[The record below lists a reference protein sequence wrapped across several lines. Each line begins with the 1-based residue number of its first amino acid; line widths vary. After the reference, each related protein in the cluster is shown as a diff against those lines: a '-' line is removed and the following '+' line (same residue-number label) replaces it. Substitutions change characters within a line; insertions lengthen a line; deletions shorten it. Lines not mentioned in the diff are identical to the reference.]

1 MTQDEA
7 LDILKM
13 GSNVYLTG
21 PAGSGKTFL
30 LNKYI
35 DYLRENKKNVG
46 ITAST
51 GIAATHMGG
60 VTIHSWSG
68 IGIKDN
74 MTEGDLKKILKRS
87 YLRKR
92 FKNTE
97 ILIIDEISMINSSQ
111 FDLLDRVCQAF
122 KKKARPFGGMQI
134 ICSGDFFQL
143 PPIGRNREVK
153 FVTGSGIWNHMD
165 MKICYLEEQHR
176 QEQKELFSLL
186 NFIRDKKISEAHQLL
201 IDNNHEREV
210 SFAVS
215 PKLYTHNVDVDQ
227 INSLE
232 LDKIEGEKTTY
243 YMEHSGNKNIV
254 ESLKRGCLAP
264 EELTLKIGAKV
275 MFVKN
280 NFDSGYVNGTLGE
293 IVGFSYDNYPIVKIT
308 DGDSIKVKPTTWTIE
323 EDDVTK
329 ARVSQIPLRLA
340 WAITVHKSQGM
351 NLDSAEIDLSK
362 CFVEG
367 MGYVALSRL
376 RSFAGLKL
384 LGINDLAFMV
394 NEKVLKLDK
403 KLREISKQVADDLKK
418 MNPLQKIEA
427 QKQFLNSL
435 SRADGFKEKKKKSAP
450 TYKMTRLYAFQKM
463 PIKEIAKL
471 QGLKEETIISHL
483 EKLVSLKDDVDLN
496 YLKPKYLNQ
505 IKIAFAQTGDTKLS
519 PVKDILGENFSYREI
534 RLARLFLI

>member
-13 GSNVYLTG
+13 GRNVYLTG

-35 DYLRENKKNVG
+35 DYLRKKNKKVG
-46 ITAST
+46 VTAST

-68 IGIKDN
+68 MGIKDS
-74 MTEGDLKKILKRS
+74 MTEGDLNKILKRS

-97 ILIIDEISMINSSQ
+97 VLIIDEISMINSFQ
-111 FDLLDRVCQAF
+111 FDLLDRICQAF

-134 ICSGDFFQL
+134 VCSGDFFQL
-143 PPIGRNREVK
+143 PPIGRSREVR
-153 FVTGSGIWNHMD
+153 FVTESGIWNNMD
-165 MKICYLEEQHR
+165 MNICYLEEQHR
-176 QEQKELFSLL
+176 QEEGELFALLSL
-186 NFIRDKKISEAHQLL
+186 IRNKKVSEARQLL
-201 IDNNHEREV
+201 ADNNYEREI

-215 PKLYTHNVDVDQ
+215 PKLYTHNMDVDI
-227 INSLE
+227 INNSE
-232 LDKIEGEKTTY
+232 LAKVEGEKIVY
-243 YMEHSGNKNIV
+243 YMECRGNKNIA
-254 ESLKRGCLAP
+254 EALKRGCLAP
-264 EELTLKIGAKV
+264 EELALKIGAKV

-280 NFDSGYVNGTLGE
+280 NFEAGYVNGTLGK
-293 IVGFSYDNYPIVKIT
+293 VAGFSYDNSPIVEIN
-308 DGDSIKVKPTTWTIE
+308 DGSHIKVKPAIWTVE
-323 EDDVTK
+323 EDEIVK
-329 ARVSQIPLRLA
+329 AEISQLPLRLA

-384 LGINDLAFMV
+384 LGLNDLAFMV
-394 NEKVLKLDK
+394 NQKVSELDEKLK
-403 KLREISKQVADDLKK
+403 EMSEQVAEDLKETSS
-418 MNPLQKIEA
+418 LQKIEV

-435 SRADGFKEKKKKSAP
+435 SKTDMVKEKKKKP
-450 TYKMTRLYAFQKM
+450 TSSYKITRLYISQKL
-463 PIKEIAKL
+463 PIEKIA
-471 QGLKEETIISHL
+471 QIQELKEETIIAHL
-483 EKLVSLKDDVDLN
+483 ERLVSMDKNLDLE
-496 YLKPKYLNQ
+496 YLKPEYFHQ
-505 IKIAFAQTGDTKLS
+505 IKNAFAQTGDTRLS
-519 PVKDILGENFSYREI
+519 PVKDILGEEFSYREI
-534 RLARLFLI
+534 RLARLFI